1 MLATVPGSAGHPD
14 ILRGA
19 SSMRS
24 WKVWLALV
32 LLSLVSLVMVA
43 APLGSEHGFNTAD
56 LDRSCAPCSD
66 FNQFANGGWL
76 AKNPIPPAYP
86 RWGIMDEVTDHNR
99 EVLHQILED
108 AAKDTAAARG
118 SSEQKIGDYY
128 GSCMDTAKI
137 DSEGLKPLQPELD
150 RIQKIANVSDLEAEI
165 SHLQSMGVGAF
176 FDVGSM
182 QDFKDSTQV
191 TGGVDQG
198 GLGMP
203 DRDYYT
209 RDDPKSKDQRA
220 EYLKHVS
227 NMFEL
232 MGDPAVT
239 AGTEAQTVMDLET
252 QLAKASQTQV
262 ERRDPKNIYHRMPQ
276 AGLRTLAPSFPWED
290 YFTTVGLQGQ
300 GDVNVTAPDFFKEMG
315 RMISAQ
321 PLSNWKIYLRWHL
334 INAAAPS
341 LSTPFVYED
350 FHFKGMILTGAK
362 EILPRWKRC
371 VQSTDQALG
380 EALGQVYVKQ
390 AFPPEAK
397 TRALAMVK
405 NLEAALGDDI
415 RQLPWM
421 SEATREQA
429 LIKLAAINNK
439 IGYPD
444 KWRDYSAL
452 DVDRGPYVENVFRA
466 ETFEFHRDLN
476 KVGKPV
482 DRTEWGMTP
491 PTVNAYYNAHLN
503 EIVFPAGILQPP
515 FFDFQADDAL
525 NYGGIGSVIGHE
537 MTHGFDDQGSQFDAQ
552 GNMKNWWT
560 PEDQKNFDA
569 RGACVAAQF
578 DGFFV
583 EGNLHENGKLVEGE
597 SIADLGGL
605 AIAYAAYQ
613 KSLEGKPRPKDI
625 DGFTPEQRFFLG
637 YAHNWARNLRPEYA
651 RMLTNTNPHPVPKF
665 RVIGPLSNLPA
676 FAKAFGCKAG
686 DPMVRPPSER
696 CEIW

>member
-1 MLATVPGSAGHPD
+1 
-14 ILRGA
+14 
-19 SSMRS
+19 MRS
-24 WKVWLALV
+24 WKMWLALV
-32 LLSLVSLVMVA
+32 LLSFVSLVMVA
-43 APLGSEHGFNTAD
+43 APVEPGHGVNTAN
-56 LDRSCAPCSD
+56 LDRTCAPCTD
-66 FNQFANGGWL
+66 FNQFANGGWE
-76 AKNPIPPAYP
+76 AKNPIPAAYP
-86 RWGIMDEVTDHNR
+86 SWGVANEVNERNR
-99 EVLHQILED
+99 DVLHQILED
-108 AAKDTAAARG
+108 AAKNTSAPRG

-128 GSCMDTAKI
+128 GSCMDTTAI

-150 RIQKIANVSDLEAEI
+150 RIQQIADIDSLEAEI
-165 SHLQSMGVGAF
+165 AHLQSMGVEAF
-176 FDVGSM
+176 FGVDST

-191 TGGVDQG
+191 TGEVDQG

-209 RDDPKSKDQRA
+209 RDDAKSQEQRA
-220 EYLKHVS
+220 EYQKHVS
-227 NMFEL
+227 KMFEL
-232 MGDPAVT
+232 MGDPPAT
-239 AGTEAQTVMDLET
+239 AATEAQTVMDMET
-252 QLAKASQTQV
+252 QLAKASQTKV
-262 ERRDPKNIYHRMPQ
+262 ERREPKNVYHRMPQ
-276 AGLRTLAPSFPWED
+276 SGLKTLAPNFPWED
-290 YFTTVGLQGQ
+290 YFTAVGLTGK

-315 RMISAQ
+315 QEISAQ
-321 PLSNWKIYLRWHL
+321 PIANWKVYLRWHL

-341 LSTPFVYED
+341 LSTPFVDED
-350 FHFKGMILTGAK
+350 FHFKGMILTGTK

-371 VQSTDQALG
+371 VRSTDRALG
-380 EALGQVYVKQ
+380 EALGEVYVRK

-405 NLEAALGDDI
+405 NLEAALADDI
-415 RQLPWM
+415 KTLPWM
-421 SEATREQA
+421 SEATRQQA

-444 KWRDYSAL
+444 KWRDYSLL
-452 DVDRGPYVENVFRA
+452 DLERGPYVENTFRA
-466 ETFEFHRDLN
+466 ARFEFHRDLN

-482 DRTEWGMTP
+482 DRSEWDMSP
-491 PTVNAYYNAHLN
+491 PTVNAYYNPQLN

-515 FFDFQADDAL
+515 FFDFQADDAH
-525 NYGGIGSVIGHE
+525 NYGAMGAIIGHE
-537 MTHGFDDQGSQFDAQ
+537 MTHGFDDEGSQFDAQ

-569 RGACVAAQF
+569 RGACVASQF

-583 EGNLHENGKLVEGE
+583 EDKLHENGKLVEGE

-613 KSLEGKPRPKDI
+613 KSLAGKPRPQDI

-637 YAHNWARNLRPEYA
+637 YAQSWAENMRPEYA
-651 RMLTNTNPHPVPKF
+651 RMLTNVDPHPIPKF

-676 FAKAFGCKAG
+676 FAKAFACKAG
-686 DPMVRPPSER
+686 DRMVRPASDR

>member
-1 MLATVPGSAGHPD
+1 
-14 ILRGA
+14 
-19 SSMRS
+19 MRS

-32 LLSLVSLVMVA
+32 WLSLVSLVMTA
-43 APLGSEHGFNTAD
+43 APLEPQHGVNTAD
-56 LDRSCAPCSD
+56 LDRSCAPCKD
-66 FNQFANGGWL
+66 FNQFANGGWM

-86 RWGIMDEVTDHNR
+86 SWGVGNEVNERNR
-99 EVLHQILED
+99 NVLHQILED
-108 AAKDTAAARG
+108 AAKNTMAVRG

-137 DSEGLKPLQPELD
+137 DSRGLKPLRREFR
-150 RIQKIANVSDLEAEI
+150 RIRHIKNISNLEAEI
-165 SHLQSMGVGAF
+165 AHLQSIGVGAF
-176 FDVGSM
+176 FGVDST

-191 TGGVDQG
+191 TGEVDQG

-209 RDDPKSKDQRA
+209 RQDPKSKEQRA
-220 EYLKHVS
+220 EYQKHVS
-227 NMFEL
+227 KMFEL
-232 MGDPAVT
+232 MGDPAAT
-239 AGTEAQTVMDLET
+239 AATEAQTVMDLET
-252 QLAKASQTQV
+252 QLAKASQTRV
-262 ERRDPKNIYHRMPQ
+262 ERREPKNVYHRMPQ
-276 AGLRTLAPSFPWED
+276 AEVRTLAPNFPWED
-290 YFTTVGLQGQ
+290 YFTAVGLKGK

-315 RMISAQ
+315 QMVSAQ
-321 PLSNWKIYLRWHL
+321 PISNWKVYLRWHL

-341 LSTPFVYED
+341 LSTPFVDED
-350 FHFKGMILTGAK
+350 FHFKGMIMTGTK

-371 VQSTDQALG
+371 VRSTDRALG
-380 EALGQVYVKQ
+380 EALGQVYVKK

-405 NLEAALGDDI
+405 NLEAALADDI

-421 SEATREQA
+421 SEATRKQA

-452 DVDRGPYVENVFRA
+452 DVARRPYVENVFRA
-466 ETFEFHRDLN
+466 AQFEFHRDLN

-482 DRTEWGMTP
+482 DRTEWGMSP
-491 PTVNAYYNAHLN
+491 PTVNAYYNPQLN

-515 FFDFQADDAL
+515 YFDFQADDAL
-525 NYGGIGSVIGHE
+525 NYGAMGAIIGHE
-537 MTHGFDDQGSQFDAQ
+537 MTHGFDDEGSQFDAQ

-569 RGACVAAQF
+569 RGECIAKQF
-578 DGFFV
+578 SGFAV
-583 EGNLHENGKLVEGE
+583 EDKLHENGKLVEGE

-613 KSLEGKPRPKDI
+613 NSLQGKPRPKDI

-637 YAHNWARNLRPEYA
+637 YAQSWAENMRPEYA
-651 RMLTNTNPHPVPKF
+651 RMLTNVDPHPLPKF
-665 RVIGPLSNLPA
+665 RVLGPLSNLPA

-686 DPMVRPPSER
+686 DPMIRPPSDR
-696 CEIW
+696 CGIW